1 MRAQETRVPQREGD
15 LIGGRNADLN
25 PSAQCIMKL
34 LEILKSALKTGV
46 LCALA
51 VPLVACDPVET
62 PRVREEMPVSG
73 YSTGPGSDKTMDHNG
88 EVSGNSD
95 PARRQ

>member
-1 MRAQETRVPQREGD
+1 
-15 LIGGRNADLN
+15 
-25 PSAQCIMKL
+25 MKL
-34 LEILKSALKTGV
+34 LTFVQPGLKTGV
-46 LCALA
+46 LCAVTGLLA
-51 VPLVACDPVET
+51 ACDPVET